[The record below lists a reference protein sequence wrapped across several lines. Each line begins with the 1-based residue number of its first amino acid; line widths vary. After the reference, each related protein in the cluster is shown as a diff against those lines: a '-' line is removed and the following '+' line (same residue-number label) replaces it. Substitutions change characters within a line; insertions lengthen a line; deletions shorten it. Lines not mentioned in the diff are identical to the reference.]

1 MQALQRARIT
11 FEIEIDE
18 LRQVA
23 ARLNSE
29 FSRAVKICSN
39 AIEQQAKVIVVGI
52 GKSGNIGQKI
62 VATLNS
68 TGTPAVNLN
77 SQDALHGDLGVVRDG
92 DVVLALS
99 HSGETSELLNLL
111 PFIKRFKVQLI
122 GMTGKTGS
130 TLAQL
135 SDVVLDTGVSREAC
149 PLNLAP
155 TSSSTAMLVMGD
167 ALAMAILEERGFTEE
182 DFAKYHPGGSLGRA
196 LLTRVGDIMR
206 SGAELA
212 MIGNDSTVSDALA
225 AMTNA
230 RCGACVVT
238 QPDGSLAGIFTHG
251 DFVRAYQKDALVGQK
266 GIEAYMTRS
275 PVSVRAQALAA
286 EAVSTLG
293 QRRIDDL
300 VVLDEEGRPV
310 GLVDT
315 QDLARLKLV

>member
-29 FSRAVKICSN
+29 FSRAVKICSQ
-39 AIEQQAKVIVVGI
+39 AIEQHAKVIVVGI

-92 DVVLALS
+92 DVILALS
-99 HSGETSELLNLL
+99 HSGETAELLNLL
-111 PFIKRFKVQLI
+111 PFIKRFKVQLV

-206 SGAELA
+206 SGDELA
-212 MIGNDSTVSDALA
+212 VIGNDCSVSDALS

-266 GIEAYMTRS
+266 SIEDYMTRN

-300 VVLDEEGRPV
+300 VVLDENGRPV